1 MCPKRVRTLERIFRI
16 GSKIK
21 PTARWLSSLFLLA
34 TILSAC
40 GGGPGASAD
49 RDATVEAISAAVRG
63 TATVQAAA
71 RSNPDA
77 AVETARAE
85 ADARGQALA
94 ATQAAQAALSDEA
107 RAATATAFAPY
118 IADLPRYGVD
128 PEGGRPGWI
137 HPPVTLEVDGYME
150 YDYVNQF
157 LATVAQDFV
166 VSSDITWNTQYG
178 TSGCGFVLRS
188 DGNKNALNQYLAV
201 STRGASGH
209 VLFATMSNGDI
220 VGGRDIYA
228 YGIDPNFNWENNATN
243 RLTVV
248 GRGNTFTIYSND
260 TLIGEIDPGAPVA
273 LPGIPPPPQQPPNV
287 GDVNAMNLFRSQLAQ
302 QQAVATQITADY
314 QARQREAA
322 RAEKFFERGFVAMVV
337 LSESGRSECT
347 FENTWLWLIE

>member
-1 MCPKRVRTLERIFRI
+1 MLSRMK
-16 GSKIK
+16 SK
-21 PTARWLSSLFLLA
+21 ARFLSGLLILA
-34 TILSAC
+34 AILSAC
-40 GGGPGASAD
+40 GGGPGAGAP

-63 TATVQAAA
+63 TATVEAAA
-71 RSNPDA
+71 RLNPNA
-77 AVETARAE
+77 AVETAQ
-85 ADARGQALA
+85 ADANLRSQSLD

-107 RAATATAFAPY
+107 RAATATAFAPF
-118 IADLPRYGVD
+118 IADLPKYGVD

-137 HPPVTLEVDGYME
+137 HPPVTLEVDGYMQ

-157 LATVAQDFV
+157 IATVARDFV

-188 DGNKNALNQYLAV
+188 DGNKNALNQYLTIA
-201 STRGASGH
+201 TRGASGH

-273 LPGIPPPPQQPPNV
+273 LPGIPPPPQQPPDV
-287 GDVNAMNLFRSQLAQ
+287 GDVNAMNLYRSQLAQ

-314 QARQREAA
+314 QSRQREAA
-322 RAEKFFERGFVAMVV
+322 GAEKFFERGFVAMVV

>member
-1 MCPKRVRTLERIFRI
+1 MR
-16 GSKIK
+16 SK
-21 PTARWLSSLFLLA
+21 ARLVSSLLLL
-34 TILSAC
+34 TGILSAC
-40 GGGPGASAD
+40 GGGPSASPD

-63 TATVQAAA
+63 TATVHAVERLNPNAPIETAQAGASA
-71 RSNPDA
+71 RSQSLD
-77 AVETARAE
+77 
-85 ADARGQALA
+85 
-94 ATQAAQAALSDEA
+94 ATQAAQAAISDEA
-107 RAATATAFAPY
+107 RAATATAFAPF
-118 IADLPRYGVD
+118 ITDLPRYGVD

-157 LATVAQDFV
+157 LATVAGDFV

-188 DGNKNALNQYLAV
+188 DGNKNALNQYLTI

-209 VLFATMSNGDI
+209 VLFATMSEGKI

-228 YGIDPNFNWENNATN
+228 YGLDPNFNWENNATN

-273 LPGIPPPPQQPPNV
+273 LPGIPPPPQQPPDV
-287 GDVNAMNLFRSQLAQ
+287 GDVDAMNLFRRQVAE

-322 RAEKFFERGFVAMVV
+322 KADKFFERGFVAMVV

>member
-1 MCPKRVRTLERIFRI
+1 MK
-16 GSKIK
+16 SK
-21 PTARWLSSLFLLA
+21 ARFLSGLLILA
-34 TILSAC
+34 AILSAC
-40 GGGPGASAD
+40 GGGPGAGAP

-63 TATVQAAA
+63 TATVEAAA
-71 RSNPDA
+71 RLNPNA
-77 AVETARAE
+77 AVETAQ
-85 ADARGQALA
+85 ADANLRSQSLD

-107 RAATATAFAPY
+107 RAATATAFAPF
-118 IADLPRYGVD
+118 IADLPKYGVD

-137 HPPVTLEVDGYME
+137 HPPVTLEVDGYMQ

-157 LATVAQDFV
+157 IATVARDFV

-188 DGNKNALNQYLAV
+188 DGNKNALNQYLTIA
-201 STRGASGH
+201 TRGASGH

-260 TLIGEIDPGAPVA
+260 TLIGEIDPGAPSCPARDPAAAPTTTRRGRRQCDEPVQKPA
-273 LPGIPPPPQQPPNV
+273 GATTGSGDPDHGGLPIPPTRGCRCGKVFRARLRGHGGVKRIGPQRV
-287 GDVNAMNLFRSQLAQ
+287 HLREYLA
-302 QQAVATQITADY
+302 
-314 QARQREAA
+314 
-322 RAEKFFERGFVAMVV
+322 VV
-337 LSESGRSECT
+337 DRVK
-347 FENTWLWLIE
+347 